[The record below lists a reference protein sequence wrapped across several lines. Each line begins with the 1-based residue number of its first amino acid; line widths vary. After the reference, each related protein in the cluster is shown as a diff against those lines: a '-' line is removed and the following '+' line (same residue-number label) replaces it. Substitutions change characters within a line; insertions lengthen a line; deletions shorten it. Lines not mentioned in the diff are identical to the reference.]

1 MMLKMI
7 WRGDMSNIS
16 IEEKIQVEL
25 KNIPKDK
32 LHEIY
37 DLIHYFRI
45 GIRKE
50 KIEDVKLLRLASEK
64 KFAEIW
70 KEENDDVCVCAITSN
85 LEESDYGLTITTE
98 SMEEGQLKVASKVR
112 ADAITNI
119 EQAIILKKIGKVK
132 QVVFNKVLSKLNS
145 LFVE

>member
-1 MMLKMI
+1 
-7 WRGDMSNIS
+7 MSNIS

-32 LHEIY
+32 LREIY

-50 KIEDVKLLRLASEK
+50 KIEDVKLLRLASEQ

-70 KEENDDVCVCAITSN
+70 KEENDDVW
-85 LEESDYGLTITTE
+85 ESYL
-98 SMEEGQLKVASKVR
+98 
-112 ADAITNI
+112 
-119 EQAIILKKIGKVK
+119 
-132 QVVFNKVLSKLNS
+132 
-145 LFVE
+145 